1 MGGPSRF
8 KLDEGITT
16 FPDLVFGEKPCDLES
31 EGDPVIIKSDDYPTY
46 HFANVVDDHFMK
58 ITHVL
63 RGVEWHIS
71 TPKHLALYK
80 YEY

>member
-1 MGGPSRF
+1 MHRF
-8 KLDEGITT
+8 KLDVGIMT
-16 FPDLVFGEKPCDLES
+16 FHDLVFGEKPCDLES

-80 YEY
+80 

>member
-1 MGGPSRF
+1 M
-8 KLDEGITT
+8 
-16 FPDLVFGEKPCDLES
+16 VFGEKPCDLES

-63 RGVEWHIS
+63 RGFEWHIS
-71 TPKHLALYK
+71 TPKHIALYK
-80 YEY
+80 